1 MPGGLT
7 DAQGYAAARDAL
19 SAAPTALF
27 VANDVA
33 AIGAIAA
40 VENANLRIPEDVSV
54 IGYDGIRIGGMRRLN
69 LTTIAQPLADLGRLA
84 AQHMLHRINNRAAP
98 ATRQH
103 VSATL
108 VIRGTTG
115 PVTTEV

>member
-1 MPGGLT
+1 
-7 DAQGYAAARDAL
+7 L
-19 SAAPTALF
+19 SSTPTALF

-33 AIGAIAA
+33 AMGAIAA

-54 IGYDGIRIGGMRRLN
+54 IGYDGISIGGMRRLN

-84 AQHMLHRINNRAAP
+84 AQHMLYRINNRTAP

-108 VIRGTTG
+108 IVRGTTG
-115 PVTTEV
+115 PVTLTS